1 MPKIT
6 FVNEHRIVEVESG
19 RNVREVALECGI
31 DLDVEGF
38 AAINCGGRGLCTTC
52 LCWIDESA
60 PGAAGPRS
68 FMERMRALGG
78 WRRLACCTKIAGDV
92 KVFSMPGGD
101 ERVMK
106 QRPVS
111 PPPSPAKDPSAAR
124 KPINEASTTAFP
136 HGHPSSVASGTRK
149 PAERVAAPAGT
160 AEDTDDEDA
169 ESETEDEG

>member
-1 MPKIT
+1 MPKVT

-19 RNVREVALECGI
+19 RSVREVALECGI
-31 DLDVEGF
+31 DLDVEAF
-38 AAINCGGRGLCTTC
+38 AGINCGGHGLCTTC
-52 LCWIDESA
+52 MCWIDESA

-68 FMERMRALGG
+68 LMERMRALGG

-101 ERVMK
+101 ERVKK

-111 PPPSPAKDPSAAR
+111 PPPTPVKDANAPR
-124 KPINEASTTAFP
+124 KPIDASSTTAFP

-149 PAERVAAPAGT
+149 PVERAATAAGADDT
-160 AEDTDDEDA
+160 DEETETDAEDEA
-169 ESETEDEG
+169 

>member
-1 MPKIT
+1 MPKVT
-6 FVNEHRIVEVESG
+6 FVNEHRVVDVEAG
-19 RNVREVALECGI
+19 RNVREIARECGI

-38 AAINCGGRGLCTTC
+38 AALNCSGHGLCTTC

-68 FMERMRALGG
+68 FMERMRALRG

-101 ERVMK
+101 ERVKK

-111 PPPSPAKDPSAAR
+111 PPPNPVKDPSATR
-124 KPINEASTTAFP
+124 KPIDASSTTAFP
-136 HGHPSSVASGTRK
+136 YGHPSSVASGTRK
-149 PAERVAAPAGT
+149 PPDKTGTPSGAPRGA
-160 AEDTDDEDA
+160 DDE
-169 ESETEDEG
+169 TKDEG